1 MTVMV
6 KHWRPQNAADLPDR
20 LVLFDG
26 VCVLCSR
33 WVRFILARDQA
44 RRYRFISI
52 QSPLGR
58 MLAARFG
65 IDADASETNAVIR
78 GGKAW
83 FKSDSA
89 LQVLRDLP
97 SLHWTGVLL
106 LLPRL
111 LRNVVYDLV
120 ARNRYRLFGKSETCL
135 LPTPELRNRFLSTAD
150 ELA

>member
-1 MTVMV
+1 M
-6 KHWRPQNAADLPDR
+6 KDWHPKNAADMPDR

-33 WVRFILARDQA
+33 WVRFIIARDQA
-44 RRYRFISI
+44 GRYRFVSI
-52 QSPLGR
+52 QSPLGH

-65 IDADASETNAVIR
+65 IDADVPETNAVIR

-97 SLHWTGVLL
+97 GLHWTRVLRF
-106 LLPRL
+106 LPRP
-111 LRNVVYDLV
+111 LRNIIYDLV

-135 LPTPELRNRFLSTAD
+135 VPTPELRNRFLSSAD

>member
-1 MTVMV
+1 V
-6 KHWRPQNAADLPDR
+6 KDWRPRNATDLPDR

-33 WVRFILARDQA
+33 WVRFIIARDQA
-44 RRYRFISI
+44 GQFRFVSI
-52 QSPLGR
+52 QSPLGQ

-65 IDADASETNAVIR
+65 IDADAPETNAVIR

-97 SLHWTGVLL
+97 SLRWMGALR
-106 LLPRL
+106 LLPRW
-111 LRNVVYDLV
+111 LRNPIYDLV
-120 ARNRYRLFGKSETCL
+120 ARNRYRLFGKSESCL
-135 LPTPELRNRFLSTAD
+135 LPPPDIRDRFLSTVD